1 MVSPLGKLF
10 GKSPIAPIQQH
21 MQLAEETVQLLC
33 ELLTACGDGN
43 RTRVADIHGL
53 IDSLALEARTLRREI
68 RRELPRG
75 LLLAMPRPDL
85 LELLDIQERL
95 VDSVRDVAQPI
106 TLRNT
111 HFPASL
117 QKSVDRLC
125 NLLAEAAGQAL
136 TAIRE
141 LDEILEQGFGS
152 RERNKV
158 RKMLT
163 TLNRQVARCDREQQK
178 LFQQISKHET
188 STSPVDVMFYYQI
201 CTALGALANA
211 CGEVGEQLDLLLA

>member
-33 ELLTACGDGN
+33 ELLAASADGN
-43 RTRVADIHGL
+43 WRRVADIHGL
-53 IDSLALEARTLRREI
+53 IGALALEARKLRREI

-95 VDSVRDVAQPI
+95 VDSVNDVSHPI
-106 TLRNT
+106 TLRST
-111 HFPASL
+111 QFPAPL
-117 QKSVDRLC
+117 QKAVDRLC
-125 NLLAEAAGQAL
+125 SQLAEAAGQAL
-136 TAIRE
+136 AAIRE
-141 LDEILEQGFGS
+141 LDEIIEQGFGGH
-152 RERNKV
+152 ERTRV

-163 TLNRQVARCDREQQK
+163 ALERQVQRCDREQQK
-178 LFQQISKHET
+178 LFQQICKHEG
-188 STSPVDVMFYYQI
+188 SSPAVDVMFHYQI
-201 CTALGALANA
+201 CTALGALAA
-211 CGEVGEQLDLLLA
+211 SCGEVGEQLDLLLA